1 MFSIENESIWKIIGN
16 KGFCSFKFYSKSQKF
31 CKNKFNISGLCSKQ
45 SCPLVNTKYATILE
59 KNGEIYLYVKDTLN
73 SQYPDRLWKKFI
85 LSRNFLKSLQELDF
99 FLSLWPKFF
108 VYKTKQ
114 KLAKLHQILIRKKL
128 DTIKK
133 NTLISTKKEELVFDK
148 TQEAKIMSKIKFENL
163 IENELLHRLNL
174 GIYGNLYPVSPIQLW
189 KENSQQTKHIQ
200 LSQKKIISIQ
210 KTININQLI

>member
-133 NTLISTKKEELVFDK
+133 NNLISAKKEELFFDK
-148 TQEAKIMSKIKFENL
+148 TQEAKFMSKIKFENL

-174 GIYGNLYPVSPIQLW
+174 GIYGNLYPINPIRLW
-189 KENSQQTKHIQ
+189 KEKSIQTSHIHT
-200 LSQKKIISIQ
+200 SQKKKISLE
-210 KTININQLI
+210 KTIKLNHLI